1 MNCDISYIANLVTII
16 GFFLGLISLG
26 LVVKSI
32 RQQNQAIEKEIQIAK
47 ANTLIAL
54 RESFQKHLSIHK
66 KIWNQEYNDEEIPAD
81 ELVDVM
87 SYLGQLEIL
96 LPLSMKYGL
105 IDQEELQN
113 QYGFRIIR
121 LTNNRAVINHINH
134 NSESYR
140 SILQLIARYTNF

>member
-1 MNCDISYIANLVTII
+1 MNCEISYIANLVTII

-32 RQQNQAIEKEIQIAK
+32 RQQNQAIEKETQIAK

-96 LPLSMKYGL
+96 LPLSEKFCL
-105 IDQEELQN
+105 INEEELQN
-113 QYGFRIIR
+113 QYGFRITR
-121 LTNNRAVINHINH
+121 LTHNNAILNHINE
-134 NSESYR
+134 NRESYK
-140 SILQLIARYTNF
+140 SLIKLLEYYANY